1 MYACTVTTASHVYVC
16 CQFPAN
22 VGGSTSPSLR
32 APKTHR
38 TGPKMSVEEKQP
50 LKEEVKQDEGD
61 EEPSQKK
68 EISIPDCTVHS
79 VVVYPDRAEVDLA

>member
-1 MYACTVTTASHVYVC
+1 
-16 CQFPAN
+16 
-22 VGGSTSPSLR
+22 
-32 APKTHR
+32 
-38 TGPKMSVEEKQP
+38 MSVEEKQP